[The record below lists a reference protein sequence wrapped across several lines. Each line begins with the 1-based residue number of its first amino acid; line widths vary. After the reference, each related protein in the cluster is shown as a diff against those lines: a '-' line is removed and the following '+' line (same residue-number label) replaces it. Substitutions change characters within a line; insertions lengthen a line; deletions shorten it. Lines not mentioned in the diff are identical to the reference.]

1 MLLKTIREKYFLSKI
16 CVSTSNN
23 LKYSKKVCK
32 CGKAEVL
39 NRASFE
45 KGETK
50 GGGIERERGGK
61 DLWENVGAV
70 EASRRRKQEANK

>member
-1 MLLKTIREKYFLSKI
+1 MQQGVQGTEGPKTK
-16 CVSTSNN
+16 VS
-23 LKYSKKVCK
+23 K

-61 DLWENVGAV
+61 DL
-70 EASRRRKQEANK
+70 